1 MNSRLAA
8 SVSPEGGK
16 RQYLPLSLA
25 VICPICAGK
34 CHCLCG
40 TLSGS
45 LAPAGSACHLTPLLR
60 LHTSLREQMSFAQ
73 TYTQRTL
80 CRTSQS
86 LSFLQSV
93 GLEREHS
100 LELVLNLNKLTSR
113 FCILFYFIA
122 LHFSFFYFIAF
133 YTQYHVNS

>member
-16 RQYLPLSLA
+16 RQYLPLSFA
-25 VICPICAGK
+25 AICPICAGK

-60 LHTSLREQMSFAQ
+60 LHTFPQGANVFCTDLHSKDIMQNFSKLILPSVRGFGK
-73 TYTQRTL
+73 RT
-80 CRTSQS
+80 
-86 LSFLQSV
+86 FLGIGPEFKQAD
-93 GLEREHS
+93 LT
-100 LELVLNLNKLTSR
+100 VLY
-113 FCILFYFIA
+113 FILFYC
-122 LHFSFFYFIAF
+122 IAF
-133 YTQYHVNS
+133 FIFLFHCILYTVPC